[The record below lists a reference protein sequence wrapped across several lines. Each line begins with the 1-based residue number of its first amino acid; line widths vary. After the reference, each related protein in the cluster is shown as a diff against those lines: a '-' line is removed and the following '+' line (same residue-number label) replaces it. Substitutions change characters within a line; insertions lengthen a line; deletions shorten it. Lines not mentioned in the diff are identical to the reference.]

1 VLDLQLIFIVTLF
14 ATIEVLVWHVYSVAQ
29 MDPRERYKG
38 WFGGEDK
45 EFIGAV
51 LLASGWIMA
60 WVYQTGSK
68 RLGVVDLFACEIVTL
83 CRVGTIMDV
92 VPRLIA
98 AHQNLTASARGEPPN
113 ASGQDINFGRFTSQE
128 NYFPVFDGNSKDLQ
142 ILEADVVI
150 NVTAFYTYMKALRDH
165 FRRLGDLSPGQDTNA
180 QKCTLLVNA
189 IYMAFLAYES
199 ARTSIEE
206 LIEFEPTQAEA
217 MVTGLVTELNAYRY
231 LTKCFGPEDIRG
243 RRLVLRER
251 KYEELVPKLYESV
264 MKVTGV
270 EWENAQSTAIDL
282 ERLYN
287 SLEFKPKINPMNPSS
302 AAASQ
307 SRL

>member
-1 VLDLQLIFIVTLF
+1 MVDLQLIFIVTLL
-14 ATIEVLVWHVYSVAQ
+14 ATIEVLAWHVYSVAQ
-29 MDPRERYKG
+29 MAPGERSRG
-38 WFGGEDK
+38 LFGGEDTQ
-45 EFIGAV
+45 FIGAV

-92 VPRLIA
+92 VPRLIM
-98 AHQNLTASARGEPPN
+98 AHQALTASAPGEPPN
-113 ASGQDINFGRFTSQE
+113 ASAQDISFGRFTSQE

-142 ILEADVVI
+142 VLEADVVI

-165 FRRLGDLSPGQDTNA
+165 FRRLGDLSPGQDSNA

-217 MVTGLVTELNAYRY
+217 MVTGLVTELSAYRY
-231 LTKCFGPEDIRG
+231 LTKCFDPEDIRG
-243 RRLVLRER
+243 RRLVLRET

-264 MKVTGV
+264 MKSAGV

-287 SLEFKPKINPMNPSS
+287 SLQFRPKIHAINPSS
-302 AAASQ
+302 LTASQ
-307 SRL
+307 SR

>member
-1 VLDLQLIFIVTLF
+1 MVDLQLIFIVTLL
-14 ATIEVLVWHVYSVAQ
+14 ATIEVLAWHVYSVAQ
-29 MDPRERYKG
+29 MAPGERSRG
-38 WFGGEDK
+38 LFGGEDTQ
-45 EFIGAV
+45 FIGAV

-92 VPRLIA
+92 VPRLIM
-98 AHQNLTASARGEPPN
+98 AHQALTASAPGEPSN
-113 ASGQDINFGRFTSQE
+113 ASGQDISFGRFTSQE

-142 ILEADVVI
+142 VLEADVVI

-165 FRRLGDLSPGQDTNA
+165 FRRLGDLSPGPDSNA

-217 MVTGLVTELNAYRY
+217 MVTGLVTELSAYRY
-231 LTKCFGPEDIRG
+231 LTKCFDPEDIRG

-264 MKVTGV
+264 MKSAGM

-287 SLEFKPKINPMNPSS
+287 SLQFRPQIHAINPSYLTP
-302 AAASQ
+302 SQ
-307 SRL
+307 SR

>member
-1 VLDLQLIFIVTLF
+1 VVDLQLIFIVTLL
-14 ATIEVLVWHVYSVAQ
+14 ATIEVLAWHVYSVAQ
-29 MDPRERYKG
+29 MAPGERSRG
-38 WFGGEDK
+38 LFGGEDTQ
-45 EFIGAV
+45 FIGAV

-92 VPRLIA
+92 VPRLIM
-98 AHQNLTASARGEPPN
+98 AHQALTASAPGEPPN
-113 ASGQDINFGRFTSQE
+113 ASAQDISFGRFTSQE

-142 ILEADVVI
+142 VLEADVVI

-165 FRRLGDLSPGQDTNA
+165 FRRLGDLSPGQDSNA

-217 MVTGLVTELNAYRY
+217 MVTGLVTELSAYRY
-231 LTKCFGPEDIRG
+231 LTKCFDPEDIRG

-264 MKVTGV
+264 MKSAGV

-287 SLEFKPKINPMNPSS
+287 SLQFRPKIHAINPSS
-302 AAASQ
+302 LTASQ
-307 SRL
+307 SR

>member
-1 VLDLQLIFIVTLF
+1 MLPGKTS
-14 ATIEVLVWHVYSVAQ
+14 TS
-29 MDPRERYKG
+29 
-38 WFGGEDK
+38 GGLHRRK
-45 EFIGAV
+45 TTF
-51 LLASGWIMA
+51 
-60 WVYQTGSK
+60 
-68 RLGVVDLFACEIVTL
+68 R
-83 CRVGTIMDV
+83 
-92 VPRLIA
+92 
-98 AHQNLTASARGEPPN
+98 
-113 ASGQDINFGRFTSQE
+113 
-128 NYFPVFDGNSKDLQ
+128 VFDGNSKDLQ

-165 FRRLGDLSPGQDTNA
+165 FRRLGDLSPGQDTNP
-180 QKCTLLVNA
+180 QKCILLVNA

>member
-1 VLDLQLIFIVTLF
+1 VVDLQLIFIVTLL
-14 ATIEVLVWHVYSVAQ
+14 ATIEVLAWHVYSVAQ
-29 MDPRERYKG
+29 MAPGERSRG
-38 WFGGEDK
+38 LFGGEDTQ
-45 EFIGAV
+45 FIGAV

-92 VPRLIA
+92 VPRLIM
-98 AHQNLTASARGEPPN
+98 AHQALTASAPGEPPN
-113 ASGQDINFGRFTSQE
+113 ASAQDISFGRFTSQE

-142 ILEADVVI
+142 VLEADVVI

-165 FRRLGDLSPGQDTNA
+165 FRRLGDLSPGQDSNA

-217 MVTGLVTELNAYRY
+217 MVTGLVTELSAYRY
-231 LTKCFGPEDIRG
+231 LTKCFDPEDIRG
-243 RRLVLRER
+243 RRLVLRET

-264 MKVTGV
+264 MKSAGV

-287 SLEFKPKINPMNPSS
+287 SLQFRPKIHAINPSS
-302 AAASQ
+302 LTASQ
-307 SRL
+307 SR